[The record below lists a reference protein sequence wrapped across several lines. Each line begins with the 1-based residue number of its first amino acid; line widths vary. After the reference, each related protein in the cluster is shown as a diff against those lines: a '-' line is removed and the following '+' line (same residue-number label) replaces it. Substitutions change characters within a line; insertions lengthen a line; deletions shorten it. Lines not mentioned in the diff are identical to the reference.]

1 MQALQRQVQDAL
13 GVHRR
18 LCEVILIWRGD
29 GVGPKGSI
37 YDDRGLLHE
46 RYGLDGPGLYL
57 LRPDGY
63 IAFRAPRLDTAA
75 LQSYLQRVF
84 AAS

>member
-1 MQALQRQVQDAL
+1 MSDDFAFKTLRAPAKR
-13 GVHRR
+13 VHR
-18 LCEVILIWRGD
+18 L
-29 GVGPKGSI
+29 
-37 YDDRGLLHE
+37 GLALN
-46 RYGLDGPGLYL
+46 YGLDGPGLYL